1 MNKETGRGI
10 VIVVHGLVRTRIVSS
25 ETYIRQDECSD
36 APDEK
41 GAEDGCVFL
50 GAFVL
55 SNSNN
60 G

>member
-1 MNKETGRGI
+1 MNKEAERGI

-41 GAEDGCVFL
+41 GAEDGCVF
-50 GAFVL
+50 
-55 SNSNN
+55 
-60 G
+60 